1 MGEIKFMDLLFSKY
15 ASPLDL
21 INTYIDN
28 GRFGEFVTKFL
39 ELENERRREKQE
51 HDEDWQLWVMYTR
64 LYPTYTQDTFIKW
77 KAGLQT
83 VPEKQAGSSRGGSSD
98 ADLTEE
104 DIQNIINNVF
114 SG

>member
-1 MGEIKFMDLLFSKY
+1 MDLLFSRY

-21 INTYIDN
+21 ISTYIN
-28 GRFGEFVTKFL
+28 SGRFGEFVTNFL
-39 ELENERRREKQE
+39 ELENERRREKQK

-64 LYPTYTQDTFIKW
+64 LYPTYTQDTFPKW

-83 VPEKQAGSSRGGSSD
+83 EPEKRAGGSRGGCSD

-104 DIQNIINNVF
+104 SIQNIINSVF
-114 SG
+114 S

>member
-1 MGEIKFMDLLFSKY
+1 MGEIKFMDLLFSRY

-21 INTYIDN
+21 INTYIDS

-39 ELENERRREKQE
+39 ELENERRREKQK

-64 LYPTYTQDTFIKW
+64 LYPTYTQDTFPKW

-83 VPEKQAGSSRGGSSD
+83 VPEKQAGSRGGCSD

-104 DIQNIINNVF
+104 GIQNIINSVF
-114 SG
+114 SD